1 MMMKPLQTH
10 VNELKKQIDS
20 LEWES
25 NFFLADIVRQELH
38 FAEQKLER
46 GELYEPSF

>member
-1 MMMKPLQTH
+1 MLIPMQTH

-20 LEWES
+20 LEWEG
-25 NFFLADIVRQELH
+25 NFMLADLLKYELY

-46 GELYEPSF
+46 GELYEPNF

>member
-1 MMMKPLQTH
+1 MTSMQTH
-10 VNELKKQIDS
+10 VNELKKQIDA
-20 LEWES
+20 LEWEG
-25 NFFLADIVRQELH
+25 NFYLADIVRLELH